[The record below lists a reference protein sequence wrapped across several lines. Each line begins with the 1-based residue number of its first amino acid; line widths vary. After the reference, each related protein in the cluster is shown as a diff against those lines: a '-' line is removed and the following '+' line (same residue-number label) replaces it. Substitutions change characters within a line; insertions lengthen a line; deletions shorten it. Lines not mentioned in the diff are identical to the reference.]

1 MAISEFELIKKYF
14 TSNDR
19 GEGISLGI
27 GDDCALISIPSEYEL
42 AITTDTQNEGI
53 HFFKNTSPFLLGY
66 KSLLVNISDLAA
78 MGAKPYCF
86 TLSINLPDA
95 DENFLEEFSRGL
107 YSLAS
112 KLNL

>member
-42 AITTDTQNEGI
+42 AITTDTQNEGN
-53 HFFKNTSPFLLGY
+53 HPAGLPHQDEQDGVYLL
-66 KSLLVNISDLAA
+66 SLLRSHTI
-78 MGAKPYCF
+78 
-86 TLSINLPDA
+86 
-95 DENFLEEFSRGL
+95 
-107 YSLAS
+107 
-112 KLNL
+112 

>member
-66 KSLLVNISDLAA
+66 KSLLVKS
-78 MGAKPYCF
+78 
-86 TLSINLPDA
+86 T
-95 DENFLEEFSRGL
+95 
-107 YSLAS
+107 
-112 KLNL
+112 